1 MISFCLLLLAA
12 VTPPIPT
19 ARPTAT
25 PWAPRRPP
33 TPAVLHLMEP
43 TPAPVDTN
51 LSDIAGRLKLK
62 REDAAAI
69 MITGHGMRNVARNSP
84 MPGARLGPELGEIEV
99 VAYKKG
105 PGIEAYIVAKDLSST
120 EVPVDGYY
128 GLIITARGTRVVDI
142 PCPWGAPGCGREE
155 KFQKDVYF
163 SDGAF
168 AVGDFQTITVG
179 IGAFAHPR
187 LLRPFGVISFADMMV
202 GPVNTLDLIL
212 TVIVEPNGRM
222 PVTGSTTVT
231 VR

>member
-1 MISFCLLLLAA
+1 MIAFAILLLAA
-12 VTPPIPT
+12 VAMPTPT

-25 PWAPRRPP
+25 AWAPRRPP
-33 TPAVLHLMEP
+33 TARIVRLAEA
-43 TPAPVDTN
+43 TPPPRDTN
-51 LSDIAGRLKLK
+51 LSDIAGKLKLK
-62 REDAAAI
+62 REGDTPI
-69 MITGHGMRNVARNSP
+69 TITGHGMRNVVDHSP
-84 MPGARLGPELGEIEV
+84 VPGMPLGPELGEIEV

-105 PGIEAYIVAKDLSST
+105 PGIEAYIVAKDITGT

-142 PCPWGAPGCGREE
+142 QCPWGTPGCGREE

-163 SDGAF
+163 ADGAL

-187 LLRPFGVISFADMMV
+187 LLRPFGMISFADMTV
-202 GPVNTLDLIL
+202 GPVNTVDLIL
-212 TVIVEPNGRM
+212 TVTVEANGRM